1 MIFKDCIPYD
11 LVSGVVFKCDICH
24 YGDMEG
30 QLKITS
36 GEHIGM
42 SPLPFKK
49 PPKDT
54 CTFEYDNN
62 PFLISLSFLSFF

>member
-1 MIFKDCIPYD
+1 
-11 LVSGVVFKCDICH
+11 
-24 YGDMEG
+24 MEG
-30 QLKITS
+30 QLKIMF
-36 GEHIGM
+36 GEHIGI

-62 PFLISLSFLSFF
+62 PLLISLSFLSFFLVSLLLTLNTFHILL